1 MADLKEISSEDLRQ
15 ELQLRGYQTDNLWHT
30 EDVMQ
35 NYNCESEVAMEILEL
50 AMNNQW
56 VIENIFT
63 IVDQYAEDDFN
74 LKNKNQ

>member
-35 NYNCESEVAMEILEL
+35 NYDCESEVAMEILEL

-74 LKNKNQ
+74 LKNKNH

>member
-1 MADLKEISSEDLRQ
+1 MSNENEGKTNEVIANPYNRKK
-15 ELQLRGYQTDNLWHT
+15 YWHT

-35 NYNCESEVAMEILEL
+35 NYDCESEVAMEILEL

-63 IVDQYAEDDFN
+63 IVDQYAEDDFK
-74 LKNKNQ
+74 LKNRNQ

>member
-30 EDVMQ
+30 EDVIQ
-35 NYNCESEVAMEILEL
+35 NYDCESEVAMEILEL